1 MDSAAAPAA
10 RDQELEFVQSR
21 KVVLHKAPWIVPSG
35 LYIVVRKRHWLSRRL
50 SYHIWVFIVSG
61 VYTWSP
67 RAGSWP
73 FSIMSSCD
81 LFGVWGSFSSW
92 GLTYW
97 TWTKGFMK
105 MTGSNEPRVL
115 TTIIFWNTGK
125 LLLGWA
131 WFRSE
136 RAWVCSDSSEAP
148 STEVTTTRYDRGDDI
163 VL

>member
-1 MDSAAAPAA
+1 MTLQQRLQPVIKSWNCSVP
-10 RDQELEFVQSR
+10 QSSPSPGTVECHIW
-21 KVVLHKAPWIVPSG
+21 VVHRG
-35 LYIVVRKRHWLSRRL
+35 EKRRWLSRRL

-61 VYTWSP
+61 VYTRSP

-81 LFGVWGSFSSW
+81 LFGVRGSFSSW

-115 TTIIFWNTGK
+115 TTIIFWNTGNSP
-125 LLLGWA
+125 LGWTGFEA
-131 WFRSE
+131 RE
-136 RAWVCSDSSEAP
+136 RGCGQTAQRAP
-148 STEVTTTRYDRGDDI
+148 KHGGDDNS
-163 VL
+163 